1 MSDGASGKG
10 DTEQYFR
17 QLSTQYQQYKNQLES
32 IKQHIDM
39 VYTSSE
45 ECVKALNTIE
55 SLESLEEGTESMV
68 PIGSGT
74 YMHAQFNDL
83 NRFVIDIGAGISVEK
98 NREDAKETLNKRK
111 EEMDNAYERLN
122 ESYSQVV
129 QNMQEIERQFNE
141 YQSKM
146 QSQQDGAY
154 RAQ

>member
-1 MSDGASGKG
+1 MSDSTSGEN
-10 DTEQYFR
+10 TEQYFK

-32 IKQHIDM
+32 IKQHLDM

-45 ECVKALNTIE
+45 ECVKTLDTLKN
-55 SLESLEEGTESMV
+55 LESMEEGVESMV

-74 YMHAQFNDL
+74 YMYAQFNDL
-83 NRFVIDIGAGISVEK
+83 NRFVVDIGVEK
-98 NREDAKETLNKRK
+98 NLEETKQTLNKRK
-111 EEMDNAYERLN
+111 EEMDSAYERLN

-141 YQSKM
+141 YYSKA
-146 QSQQDGAY
+146 QAKQGGY

>member
-1 MSDGASGKG
+1 MSDGTSGEN
-10 DTEQYFR
+10 TEQYFR

-32 IKQHIDM
+32 IKQHLDM

-45 ECVKALNTIE
+45 ECVKALDTLKN
-55 SLESLEEGTESMV
+55 LESMEEGVESMV

-83 NRFVIDIGAGISVEK
+83 NRFVVDIGAGISVEK
-98 NREDAKETLNKRK
+98 NLEETKQTLNKRK

-122 ESYSQVV
+122 ESYSQVA

-141 YQSKM
+141 YYSKAQSK
-146 QSQQDGAY
+146 QGGY